1 MAQLTGKVAIVTGAS
16 KGIGAGIAKGL
27 AAAGAAVVVNYAG
40 SKEGADAVVHEIVAK
55 DGKAIAVQGDV
66 AKADDVQRLFA
77 ETKRAFGAP
86 SILVNNAGVY
96 HFQALGEIT
105 EDQYRRQFD
114 TNVLGV
120 LLTAQEAAKHFEAGG
135 SIINISSIASTNA
148 TPNTA
153 VYSATKAAVDSVT
166 RVLSRELGARQF
178 ASTRSA
184 QVPRKR
190 KGLEP
195 STSSSP
201 TWANGW
207 SPLRRSDASDNPPTS
222 PPPPS
227 FWRRTPAPG
236 SPARASASPAAP
248 TDSTQ

>member
-40 SKEGADAVVHEIVAK
+40 SKEGADAVVREIVAK

-66 AKADDVQRLFA
+66 AKADDVKRLFA

-96 HFQALGEIT
+96 HFQSLAEIT

-135 SIINISSIASTNA
+135 SIINISSIASSNA

-166 RVLSRELGARQF
+166 RVLSRELGARRIRVN
-178 ASTRSA
+178 SI
-184 QVPRKR
+184 
-190 KGLEP
+190 
-195 STSSSP
+195 SP
-201 TWANGW
+201 GPTETEGTQAINVFESDMGKQLVAAT
-207 SPLRRSDASDNPPTS
+207 PLGRVGQPADIAPAAVFLASDAGAWITGESIRVS
-222 PPPPS
+222 GG
-227 FWRRTPAPG
+227 AY
-236 SPARASASPAAP
+236 
-248 TDSTQ
+248 

>member
-1 MAQLTGKVAIVTGAS
+1 MAQLNSKVAIVTGAS

-40 SKEGADAVVHEIVAK
+40 SKEGAEAVVREIVAK
-55 DGKAIAVQGDV
+55 DGKAVAVQADV
-66 AKADDVQRLFA
+66 TKAEDVKRLFA

-120 LLTAQEAAKHFEAGG
+120 LLAAQEAAKCFEAGG
-135 SIINISSIASTNA
+135 SIINVSSIASTNA
-148 TPNTA
+148 TPYTA

-166 RVLSRELGARQF
+166 RVLSRELGARQIRVNSISPGPTETEGTHAINVF
-178 ASTRSA
+178 ESDMGKQLVANTPLGRA
-184 QVPRKR
+184 
-190 KGLEP
+190 GLP
-195 STSSSP
+195 ADIAP
-201 TWANGW
+201 AAVF
-207 SPLRRSDASDNPPTS
+207 LASDS
-222 PPPPS
+222 
-227 FWRRTPAPG
+227 
-236 SPARASASPAAP
+236 SAWITGESIRVSGGAY
-248 TDSTQ
+248 